1 MRISTWLALAG
12 VAALA
17 ACGGPRLDTRTFQ
30 LKNLRGDE
38 AMRLLG
44 PYVFRDRKEAPGA
57 MSETGSAI
65 TVRETPDNLDK
76 IARVLAQF
84 DQPKPSVR
92 LTFQIIQADG
102 AATTDPAISEVEGS
116 LRKLFRFKG
125 YRLLAEAVV
134 GGMEGSGVTQVVSG
148 PGGPYAID
156 VGILSA
162 RGSGDSGSVRIQT
175 TLRAQMQYAGPVL
188 NTAVTLRPGQTA
200 VLGNAQVSPKAGTGT
215 LILTVRPELV
225 P

>member
-12 VAALA
+12 VIALA

-30 LKNLRGDE
+30 LKNLSGWE
-38 AMRLLG
+38 AMQLLA
-44 PYVFRDRKEAPGA
+44 PYVFTDRKEAPGA
-57 MSETGSAI
+57 ISQAGTAI
-65 TVRETPDNLDK
+65 TVRETPDNLEK
-76 IARVLAQF
+76 IARVLAEF
-84 DQPKPSVR
+84 DRPKPSVR

-102 AATTDPAISEVEGS
+102 AANTDPAIAQVEGA

-125 YRLLAEAVV
+125 YRLLAEAVA
-134 GGMEGSGVTQVVSG
+134 GGMEGSEVRQMVSG
-148 PGGPYAID
+148 AGGPYAINAT
-156 VGILSA
+156 ILDA
-162 RGSGDSGSVRIQT
+162 RGTGDSGSVRIKAE
-175 TLRAQMQYAGPVL
+175 LFVERAGLVL

-200 VLGNAQVSPKAGTGT
+200 VLGNAQLGSKLGVGT